1 MVVIGVGAADQ
12 DQRTEES
19 GEVGPIAMVDV
30 RSLRYALT
38 LAEELHFGRAAQAH
52 FISPQPFGRR
62 IQALERQL
70 GYRLFDRTSRHVQLT
85 PEGARFLPRARR
97 VLSELAALVDD
108 ATAERSGGGLRIG
121 VLGFGLADRWPAVR
135 SWLADNRARVP
146 VDFVELSWANQ
157 YDAVRDGE
165 VDVAIVH
172 DVGGADDLAVEFVMG
187 TERCAVVPVES
198 DLAAAARLTS
208 SDLQG
213 RPCVLPLGQP
223 GLAPWLGIDISGS
236 PVTVHSPASIPGA
249 VVASGALGVHG
260 EPATRFLTHPG
271 VRYIPLEGAPAV
283 VAVASRAD
291 DRRPLVTAFRSVV
304 RASRSLHE
312 AAPPAP

>member
-1 MVVIGVGAADQ
+1 
-12 DQRTEES
+12 
-19 GEVGPIAMVDV
+19 MVDV
-30 RSLRYALT
+30 QSLRYALT

-52 FISPQPFGRR
+52 FISAQPFGRR

-70 GYRLFDRTSRHVQLT
+70 GYLLFSRTSRHVQLT
-85 PEGARFLPRARR
+85 PEGQRFLPRARR
-97 VLSELAALVDD
+97 VLTELATLVDEV
-108 ATAERSGGGLRIG
+108 TAERSGGGLRIG

-135 SWLADNRARVP
+135 SLLAEHQALMP
-146 VDFVELSWANQ
+146 VDYVELSWTNQ

-172 DVGGADDLAVEFVMG
+172 DVGGADDLALEFVMG

-198 DLAAAARLTS
+198 DIAAAARLTS
-208 SDLQG
+208 ADLQG

-223 GLAPWLGIDISGS
+223 GLASWLDLDISGS

-260 EPATRFLTHPG
+260 EPATRFLAHPG
-271 VRYIPLEGAPAV
+271 IRYIPLDGAPAV
-283 VAVASRAD
+283 VAVATRAD
-291 DRRPLVTAFRSVV
+291 DRRPLVMAFRSMV
-304 RASRSLHE
+304 RASHSLQ
-312 AAPPAP
+312 AAVESGP